1 MRPFLALALPA
12 MVLSASAFAQ
22 SSVTLYGSI
31 DNGITYVNNV
41 AGSSSI
47 RMQDGAN
54 KSNTLGFL
62 GSEDLGGGQK
72 ALFKLENG
80 FSANTGALGQGG
92 LMFGK
97 QAYVGLSDNRIGQV
111 TLGRQYD
118 FTVVLEHYLP
128 CLQCG
133 LFVVEN
139 ADFDR
144 ISGDRLN
151 NSVQF
156 QSRDFGGLKIGTMY
170 AFAQNA
176 TGSTNSG
183 RAYSFMAEYTNGPF
197 GAIAVATDINGAPVL
212 ASLLGTRSFLGV
224 PVGPPGSVTVVDN
237 QRILGAGVSYSFGA
251 LRTSAVYANTRLSNH
266 DVASTDQIL
275 YVGAE
280 YRITPSLLLSSGLSA
295 DRFEGSGWYSADA
308 GIDYS
313 LSKRTDVYLDGKYQT
328 ATGPGTRS
336 SIALTAPSSTD
347 KQVLARVGLRHLF

>member
-183 RAYSFMAEYTNGPF
+183 RAYSFMAEYTNG
-197 GAIAVATDINGAPVL
+197 AVWRNRRGNGHQR
-212 ASLLGTRSFLGV
+212 RS
-224 PVGPPGSVTVVDN
+224 GPRKPAGN
-237 QRILGAGVSYSFGA
+237 QIISR
-251 LRTSAVYANTRLSNH
+251 
-266 DVASTDQIL
+266 
-275 YVGAE
+275 
-280 YRITPSLLLSSGLSA
+280 
-295 DRFEGSGWYSADA
+295 GSGWAA
-308 GIDYS
+308 GLGDCRRQPAHS
-313 LSKRTDVYLDGKYQT
+313 RCGRVLLFWRTAHERGLCQH
-328 ATGPGTRS
+328 AT
-336 SIALTAPSSTD
+336 
-347 KQVLARVGLRHLF
+347 